1 MRRTPPGFLILII
14 LAVLGAGPASRAQQK
29 AESVIGAIVSID
41 ANNRSAILK
50 TDAGTSIAVKTD
62 ENTVC
67 LRIPAGEK
75 TLAKATPIQFADI
88 TAGDRVLAHGA
99 RTEEQFLAQR
109 LVVMPRA
116 EVDKKRAHDL
126 EEWRQRGIG
135 GTHRAPSGK

>member
-1 MRRTPPGFLILII
+1 MLGM
-14 LAVLGAGPASRAQQK
+14 LAGQPVSRAQQK

-75 TLAKATPIQFADI
+75 TLAKATPIQFADNGHQI
-88 TAGDRVLAHGA
+88 TVSTDTVKLAVEKH
-99 RTEEQFLAQR
+99 L
-109 LVVMPRA
+109 
-116 EVDKKRAHDL
+116 DHDDEL
-126 EEWRQRGIG
+126 
-135 GTHRAPSGK
+135 